1 MKSYIVYK
9 ITFNVSINNVQ
20 KEALNAL
27 NKHLPGQII
36 VNTSISISDKFAL
49 GEEIGL
55 ELEIESKDKFDINAL
70 NLAITLANEDL
81 RSEVIESITPI
92 GKNILS
98 EDDEDIMTA
107 LVDLSL

>member
-1 MKSYIVYK
+1 MKSYVVYK

-55 ELEIESKDKFDINAL
+55 ELEIESKDKFNINVL
-70 NLAITLANEDL
+70 NMAITLANEDL